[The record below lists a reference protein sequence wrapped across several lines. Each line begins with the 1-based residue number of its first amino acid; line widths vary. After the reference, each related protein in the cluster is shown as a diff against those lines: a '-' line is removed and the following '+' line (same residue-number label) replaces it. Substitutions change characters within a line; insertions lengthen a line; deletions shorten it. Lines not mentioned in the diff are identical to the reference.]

1 MAEKTAVAA
10 GYALTS
16 RLRYGNVFLLL
27 RLRFEGGGA
36 PCSCRIPHACSW
48 DLKCIIVAPSQSF
61 LLRSFAR
68 HGAIK
73 VAIQVIKSVSSTLN
87 RTLFFSKSAL
97 AAKYP
102 SMRFRWTLTHD
113 I

>member
-1 MAEKTAVAA
+1 MHDIERLTLALVVAAAVAPRSA
-10 GYALTS
+10 AKSLGTFAVGW
-16 RLRYGNVFLLL
+16 R
-27 RLRFEGGGA
+27 

-48 DLKCIIVAPSQSF
+48 DLQCIIVAPSQSF

-87 RTLFFSKSAL
+87 RTLFFSKIVL

>member
-1 MAEKTAVAA
+1 M
-10 GYALTS
+10 G
-16 RLRYGNVFLLL
+16 
-27 RLRFEGGGA
+27 
-36 PCSCRIPHACSW
+36 CSCRIPHACSW
-48 DLKCIIVAPSQSF
+48 DLQCIIVAPSQSF
-61 LLRSFAR
+61 LFRSFAR

-73 VAIQVIKSVSSTLN
+73 VAIEVIKSVSSTLN
-87 RTLFFSKSAL
+87 RTLFFSKVAL

>member
-1 MAEKTAVAA
+1 M
-10 GYALTS
+10 G
-16 RLRYGNVFLLL
+16 
-27 RLRFEGGGA
+27 
-36 PCSCRIPHACSW
+36 CSCRIPHACSW
-48 DLKCIIVAPSQSF
+48 DLQCIIMAPSQSF

-73 VAIQVIKSVSSTLN
+73 VAIQAISTLN
-87 RTLFFSKSAL
+87 RTLVFSKDAL